1 MTPPRVSVLTPSYN
15 QARWLP
21 DNLRSVAGQSY
32 SSIEHIVMDGGSTD
46 GSPELLASASPAVVW
61 ESGPD
66 RGQSQAINA
75 AFHRSN
81 GDIVGWLNSDDAYF
95 SSDVVARAVEVF
107 EREPDVGV
115 VYGHA
120 ALVNGDGT
128 LLHVLWAPTFAST
141 VLRAY
146 DLICQPTVFVR
157 RSVVGRR
164 DLVDP
169 AFDYCM
175 DWELLLHL
183 AQRTRFV
190 RLNRIVAIDRHHLN
204 RKSLTRLDLA
214 AHDQELIVRRY
225 RIPALASNRALHRAT
240 KVAVRLAG
248 VSRVMEASRGS
259 DLLPL
264 DVASAPEIAIRQ
276 VAQFRRWMPP
286 GDTSDAQDTRP

>member
-1 MTPPRVSVLTPSYN
+1 MRPVVSVVTPSYN

-21 DNLRSVAGQSY
+21 DTLRSVAGQTY
-32 SSIEHIVMDGGSTD
+32 ARIEHVVMDGGSTD
-46 GSPELLASASPAVVW
+46 GSREILESAPRAVVW

-66 RGQSQAINA
+66 RGQSAAINA
-75 AFHRSN
+75 AFHRSS
-81 GDIVGWLNSDDAYF
+81 GEIIGWLNSDDAYF

-107 EREPDVGV
+107 ERRPDVGV

-120 ALVNGDGT
+120 VLVNGDGV
-128 LLHVLWAPTFAST
+128 LLHVLWAPSFARS

-157 RSVVGRR
+157 RSALGRA

-169 AFDYCM
+169 AFDYTM

-183 AQRTRFV
+183 AQRARFA
-190 RLNRIVAIDRHHLN
+190 RLNRIVAIDRHHLQ

-225 RIPALASNRALHRAT
+225 RIPRLAANPALHRAA

-248 VSRVMEASRGS
+248 LSKLAEAAGGS
-259 DLLPL
+259 DLLDL
-264 DVASAPEIAIRQ
+264 DGPSVGEIAVRQ
-276 VAQFRRWMPP
+276 VAQLRRWMPP
-286 GDTSDAQDTRP
+286 GDATGTARDVP